1 MSSALETVLYTAK
14 TSTRGGRTGSG
25 KSSDG
30 QLEVNFSSP
39 GSGKP
44 GTNPE
49 QLFALGYSACFI
61 GAIQVAAGKLKVKLP
76 EDTSIEAEVDLGKVN
91 GGADFQ
97 LAVRL
102 NVSIPGL
109 DEATK
114 RELVDAAHQICPYSR
129 MTRGHVDVAVKV
141 V

>member
-1 MSSALETVLYTAK
+1 MSAALETVLYTAK
-14 TSTRGGRTGSG
+14 NHTVGGRTGTG

-30 QLEVNFSSP
+30 ELDVKFSSP

-61 GAIQVAAGKLKVKLP
+61 GAIQVAAGKMKIKLP
-76 EDTSIEAEVDLGKVN
+76 EDTSVDAEVDLGKT
-91 GGADFQ
+91 GAGDFQ

-102 NVSIPGL
+102 NVNFPGL
-109 DEATK
+109 EERVK
-114 RELVDAAHQICPYSR
+114 RELAEAAHEMCPYSR
-129 MTRGHVDVAVKV
+129 MTRGHVSVDLKV
-141 V
+141 L

>member
-1 MSSALETVLYTAK
+1 MSSALESVLYTAK
-14 TSTRGGRTGSG
+14 TTTSGGRTGSG

-61 GAIQVAAGKLKVKLP
+61 GAIQVAAGKQKVKLP
-76 EDTSIEAEVDLGKVN
+76 EDTSVEAEVDLGKVN
-91 GGADFQ
+91 GGVDFQ

-109 DEATK
+109 DDAAK
-114 RELVDAAHQICPYSR
+114 KQLVDAAHEICPYSR
-129 MTRGHVDVAVKV
+129 MTRGHVDVEVKV

>member
-1 MSSALETVLYTAK
+1 MSTALGTVLYTAK
-14 TSTRGGRTGSG
+14 THTVGGRTGTG

-30 QLEVNFSSP
+30 ELDVKFSSP

-61 GAIQVAAGKLKVKLP
+61 GAIQVAAGKMKIKLP
-76 EDTSIEAEVDLGKVN
+76 EDTSVDAEVDLGKT
-91 GGADFQ
+91 GAGDFQ

-102 NVSIPGL
+102 NVNFPGL
-109 DEATK
+109 EEGVK
-114 RELVDAAHQICPYSR
+114 RELAEAAHQLCPYSR
-129 MTRGHVDVAVKV
+129 MTRGHVSVDLKV
-141 V
+141 L

>member
-1 MSSALETVLYTAK
+1 MSTSLETVLYTAK
-14 TSTRGGRTGSG
+14 THTVGGRTGTG

-30 QLEVNFSSP
+30 ELDVKFSSP

-61 GAIQVAAGKLKVKLP
+61 GAIQVAAGKMKIKLP
-76 EDTSIEAEVDLGKVN
+76 EDTSVDAEVDLGKTKA
-91 GGADFQ
+91 GDFQ

-102 NVSIPGL
+102 NVNIPGL
-109 DEATK
+109 EEGVK
-114 RELVDAAHQICPYSR
+114 RELAEAAHQMCPYSR
-129 MTRGHVDVAVKV
+129 MTRGHVEVELKIV
-141 V
+141 